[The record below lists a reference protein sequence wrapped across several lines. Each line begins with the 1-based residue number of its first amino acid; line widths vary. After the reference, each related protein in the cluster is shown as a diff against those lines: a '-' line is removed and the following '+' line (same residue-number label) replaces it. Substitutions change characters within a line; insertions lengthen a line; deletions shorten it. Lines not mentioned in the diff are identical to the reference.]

1 MNTKNIDGVALGR
14 GIAVV
19 TGASSG
25 LGKVYADRLAK
36 RGYDLLLVARRKD
49 RLHILGQDLQ
59 KRYGVQ
65 ANILVA
71 DLGLAVDLNRVANVI
86 AGDERVTVLVN
97 NAGTASFVP
106 SVAMSLPDLDTQ
118 LNVNARA
125 VSHLSLAVLP
135 EFLRKNAGTIINI
148 GSVLSFYALPVGSS
162 YSATKAH
169 VMLFTIGLQQE
180 LAETKVRVQLV
191 LPANTATAFWDEAGI
206 DSDAIDQATVM
217 TAEDC
222 VDAALAGLDQ
232 GEAVTLPS
240 VEDSTLWSEFDVIR
254 NKMLAASQSSHPAS
268 RYGISAK
275 EQALVT

>member
-1 MNTKNIDGVALGR
+1 MNTKNIHGEALGR
-14 GIAVV
+14 EIAVV

-49 RLHILGQDLQ
+49 RLHVIAQDLQ
-59 KRYGVQ
+59 RQYGIQ
-65 ANILVA
+65 ANLLVA
-71 DLGLAVDLNRVANVI
+71 DLGLATDLNRVANVI
-86 AGDERVTVLVN
+86 AGDERVMVLVN

-106 SVAMSLPDLDTQ
+106 SVALSLPDLDTQ

-125 VSHLSLAVLP
+125 VSHLNLAVLP

-148 GSVLSFYALPVGSS
+148 GSVLSFSVLPVGAS

-180 LAETKVRVQLV
+180 LAQTNVRVQLV
-191 LPANTATAFWDEAGI
+191 LPGNAATEIWDVAGI
-206 DSDAIDQATVM
+206 DSDAIDQTTVM

-240 VEDSTLWSEFDVIR
+240 VEDSTLWAEFDAVR
-254 NKMLAASQSSHPAS
+254 NKILGASHSSQPAS
-268 RYGISAK
+268 RYGIGAK
-275 EQALVT
+275 EQALVA

>member
-1 MNTKNIDGVALGR
+1 
-14 GIAVV
+14 
-19 TGASSG
+19 
-25 LGKVYADRLAK
+25 
-36 RGYDLLLVARRKD
+36 
-49 RLHILGQDLQ
+49 
-59 KRYGVQ
+59 
-65 ANILVA
+65 
-71 DLGLAVDLNRVANVI
+71 
-86 AGDERVTVLVN
+86 VN

-148 GSVLSFYALPVGSS
+148 GSVLSFSALPVGTS

-191 LPANTATAFWDEAGI
+191 LPANTATEIWDVAGI
-206 DSDAIDQATVM
+206 DSDAIDQTTVM

-240 VEDSTLWSEFDVIR
+240 VEDSKLWAEFDAIR
-254 NKMLAASQSSHPAS
+254 NKMLGASQSSQPAS
-268 RYGISAK
+268 RYGISTK
-275 EQALVT
+275 EHALVI

>member
-1 MNTKNIDGVALGR
+1 MNTKNIDGEALGG

-49 RLHILGQDLQ
+49 RLHILAQDLQ
-59 KRYGVQ
+59 KQYGIQ

-71 DLGLAVDLNRVANVI
+71 DLGLAVDLNRVANAI
-86 AGDERVTVLVN
+86 AGDDRVTVLVN

-148 GSVLSFYALPVGSS
+148 GSVLSFSAVPVSAS
-162 YSATKAH
+162 HSATKAH

-180 LAETKVRVQLV
+180 LTETKVRVQLV
-191 LPANTATAFWDEAGI
+191 LPGNTATEIWDVAEI

-254 NKMLAASQSSHPAS
+254 NKMLEASKSSQPAS
-268 RYGISAK
+268 RYVSSAK

>member
-1 MNTKNIDGVALGR
+1 MNTKNIDGEASGR

-25 LGKVYADRLAK
+25 LGKVYANRLAR

-49 RLHILGQDLQ
+49 RLQILGQDLHKQ
-59 KRYGVQ
+59 YGIQ

-71 DLGLAVDLNRVANVI
+71 DLGLATDLNRVVNAI

-162 YSATKAH
+162 YSAIKAH

-254 NKMLAASQSSHPAS
+254 NKMLAASQSRHPAS